1 MLSEQLKIIRKANGF
16 TQVELAKVIGI
27 ERSTYASYETG
38 RNRPDVSVL
47 DKIAKAF
54 GVTVDYI
61 LSIKGGSVQ
70 LSDVSRNYNGDS
82 NPHLLSELSV
92 EERMLVSK
100 LRTEPEKLEEI
111 RSILFSDEDVD
122 ILKKQG

>member
-38 RNRPDVSVL
+38 RNRPDISVL
-47 DKIAKAF
+47 GKIAAAL

-61 LSIKGGSVQ
+61 INIDPLRGIV
-70 LSDVSRNYNGDS
+70 LSDTVKEYGDT
-82 NPHLLSELSV
+82 NEPRLLCELSPQ
-92 EERMLVSK
+92 ERMLVSK
-100 LRTEPEKLEEI
+100 LRLDRDKFNE
-111 RSILFSDEDVD
+111 LFRDIVDDSDSNN
-122 ILKKQG
+122 G

>member
-38 RNRPDVSVL
+38 RNRPDVGVL

-70 LSDVSRNYNGDS
+70 LSDVSMNYNGDS